1 MVIDA
6 HGILILSASKLDNVS
21 GNYTNTLAGQFY

>member
-6 HGILILSASKLDNVS
+6 HGMLILSASKSDNVS
-21 GNYTNTLAGQFY
+21 RIQMNKEVGHCY

>member
-6 HGILILSASKLDNVS
+6 HGILILSASKSDNVS
-21 GNYTNTLAGQFY
+21 GIYMNTQTGHCY